1 MNFKENLD
9 RNEKLSKRSTVLVC
23 PVSKIIN
30 RYLPTKNRIQIF
42 YPSDMAIC
50 VFKFPRRA
58 YKITYI
64 DFWPKINILQGNYYI
79 LRIHIFLR
87 CQKWDIILEK
97 TVC

>member
-30 RYLPTKNRIQIF
+30 RYLPTKNRIRIF
-42 YPSDMAIC
+42 YLSDMAIW
-50 VFKFPRRA
+50 VFKFPRGA

-64 DFWPKINILQGNYYI
+64 DFWPKINILQGNGCI
-79 LRIHIFLR
+79 VPNFCCLGFRSIH
-87 CQKWDIILEK
+87 EK
-97 TVC
+97 TTSS